1 MFCRTSRRQV
11 ERQQTIIRGRA
22 AAQLGDR
29 GHAAA
34 AVESK

>member
-11 ERQQTIIRGRA
+11 ERQRTIIRGRA

-29 GHAAA
+29 GHAVA
-34 AVESK
+34 AVERK